1 MSRNAVA
8 GILIGCAALTLGACT
23 TGSGPVAEEP
33 LAGPLA
39 SVSGHEL
46 PSLAAPERA
55 LAAAAE
61 QQVLASPE
69 AGKPVEWQSATGADR
84 RGSVVAGPL
93 VERNGVA
100 CRPFTHTIYV
110 GGVPQTSRR
119 AACRHGDG
127 RWKVAG

>member
-8 GILIGCAALTLGACT
+8 AILLGCVALDLGACT
-23 TGSGPVAEEP
+23 TGSGSVAEEP

-39 SVSGHEL
+39 SAPAHGP

-61 QQVLASPE
+61 QEVLASPE
-69 AGKPVEWQSATGADR
+69 SGKPVEWRSAMGADE
-84 RGSVVAGPL
+84 RGSVVAGPV

-119 AACRHGDG
+119 AACRGEGG

>member
-8 GILIGCAALTLGACT
+8 AILIGCAALDLGACT
-23 TGSGPVAEEP
+23 TGSGPVSEEP

-39 SVSGHEL
+39 SASGEEL
-46 PSLAAPERA
+46 PSLGAPERA

-119 AACRHGDG
+119 AACRQEDG